1 MNTDQASALIKVL
14 DEIRDAIIEQ
24 NAILESIRDSILD
37 LPERIIKSR
46 VPDDEGWWE
55 D

>member
-1 MNTDQASALIKVL
+1 MAVFETLT
-14 DEIRDAIIEQ
+14 EIRLAEVRDAIIKQ

-37 LPERIIKSR
+37 LPEKIKKSM
-46 VPDDEGWWE
+46 VPDDEGRCE

>member
-1 MNTDQASALIKVL
+1 METLTEIRLA
-14 DEIRDAIIEQ
+14 EIRDAIIEQ

-37 LPERIIKSR
+37 LPEKIKTYL
-46 VPDDEGWWE
+46 VPDDNEGWWE